1 MISVLPDRAASAAA
15 AVVSA
20 SVLDSAA
27 AVVAAAVVAG
37 ALDELLPQAVS
48 PRTNAA
54 ASTGVISFF
63 HNVFPP
69 FLTFLKSKRFQF
81 L

>member
-1 MISVLPDRAASAAA
+1 
-15 AVVSA
+15 
-20 SVLDSAA
+20 LDSAA

-54 ASTGVISFF
+54 ASTGVMSFF
-63 HNVFPP
+63 IISSSLFNIFEIQMISVSLLHNFYVRI
-69 FLTFLKSKRFQF
+69 LI
-81 L
+81 